1 MIYYG
6 KLESHLRHCTHSG
19 EKFSD
24 SIISALS
31 SLIFNFADNLE
42 ELYPPWKSYNNV
54 VFTPLSL
61 RYRQIPVRVDLESIP
76 DKENLA
82 ERLRDTPT
90 KKSSFVDFMS
100 SVVP

>member
-1 MIYYG
+1 M
-6 KLESHLRHCTHSG
+6 
-19 EKFSD
+19 
-24 SIISALS
+24 ISALS

-42 ELYPPWKSYNNV
+42 GLYLPWNSYKNV
-54 VFTPLSL
+54 AFTPLSS
-61 RYRQIPVRVDLESIP
+61 RYRQISVRVDLESIP

-90 KKSSFVDFMS
+90 KKSSFVDFIS

>member
-1 MIYYG
+1 M
-6 KLESHLRHCTHSG
+6 
-19 EKFSD
+19 
-24 SIISALS
+24 ISALS

-42 ELYPPWKSYNNV
+42 ELYLPWNICKNV
-54 VFTPLSL
+54 AFTTLSS
-61 RYRQIPVRVDLESIP
+61 RYHKIPVRVDLESIH
-76 DKENLA
+76 DKEQLA